1 MHTLTSSI
9 FLPAYLS
16 QLPLS
21 LRRALLRR
29 YIIEVF
35 HFALARGRPP
45 IDPELIMSYDLYPT
59 INTEGSE
66 EALKQLVKNG
76 KALGKGTKEERNV
89 WLSLLES
96 AMIYPGMSLL
106 LFCPLSS
113 LFPGLPPSRTS
124 PSFVIHSTRSGRVES
139 NFSRLFHLITS
150 DLQCCDANV
159 TVYQIPM

>member
-16 QLPLS
+16 HLPLT

-66 EALKQLVKNG
+66 EALKQLVKND

-113 LFPGLPPSRTS
+113 LFPGLPHESRRHSS
-124 PSFVIHSTRSGRVES
+124 PIPPDRAGLSPA
-139 NFSRLFHLITS
+139 SRGCLI
-150 DLQCCDANV
+150 
-159 TVYQIPM
+159 

>member
-16 QLPLS
+16 RLPLS

-45 IDPELIMSYDLYPT
+45 IDPELIMSYALYPT

-66 EALKQLVKNG
+66 EALKQLVKED

-89 WLSLLES
+89 WLNLLES

-106 LFCPLSS
+106 LFCAFPSLLPL
-113 LFPGLPPSRTS
+113 LPPSRTS
-124 PSFVIHSTRSGRVES
+124 P
-139 NFSRLFHLITS
+139 
-150 DLQCCDANV
+150 
-159 TVYQIPM
+159 